1 MSIIIILIIGIISIF
16 GIILWEEI
24 QQTETSIEPESFKTV
39 FSENS
44 NTVNKNIETPAV
56 KENVFDDI
64 KDSNQNTSVDYSN
77 IKVDKYFYNQLEDES
92 KTIYK
97 AFEANQENL
106 KTGNYKI
113 ELGNSFSNLLKK
125 EDGQEQLGKY
135 YQSAFEAYNY
145 DNPDVFYLDPN
156 KMYLNI
162 ETTTSRNGNTYNV
175 YINTGEQNNYF
186 TDDFSS
192 KEQVDIA
199 SQKIEKVK
207 NNIIANKTGN
217 TYDDIK
223 MVHDYLVNNVE
234 YDTSILQINI
244 FFYFFIVFYQ
254 KFFTPHFP
262 NNPNPLLFVLQIIL
276 FWAYLLQ
283 VQLFYL
289 LLLLV
294 SCYVPLYEYQLFEI
308 LYLIFFL
315 LFPLFQLSTALSLL

>member
-1 MSIIIILIIGIISIF
+1 MKNKFATIIMSIIIILIIGIISIF

-125 EDGQEQLGKY
+125 EDGKEQLGK
-135 YQSAFEAYNY
+135 
-145 DNPDVFYLDPN
+145 
-156 KMYLNI
+156 
-162 ETTTSRNGNTYNV
+162 
-175 YINTGEQNNYF
+175 
-186 TDDFSS
+186 
-192 KEQVDIA
+192 
-199 SQKIEKVK
+199 
-207 NNIIANKTGN
+207 
-217 TYDDIK
+217 
-223 MVHDYLVNNVE
+223 
-234 YDTSILQINI
+234 
-244 FFYFFIVFYQ
+244 
-254 KFFTPHFP
+254 
-262 NNPNPLLFVLQIIL
+262 
-276 FWAYLLQ
+276 
-283 VQLFYL
+283 
-289 LLLLV
+289 
-294 SCYVPLYEYQLFEI
+294 
-308 LYLIFFL
+308 
-315 LFPLFQLSTALSLL
+315 

>member
-1 MSIIIILIIGIISIF
+1 MKNKFATIIMSIIIILIIGIISIF

-106 KTGNYKI
+106 KMGNYKI

-192 KEQVDIA
+192 KEQVDTA

-223 MVHDYLVNNVE
+223 MVHDNLVNNV
-234 YDTSILQINI
+234 
-244 FFYFFIVFYQ
+244 
-254 KFFTPHFP
+254 
-262 NNPNPLLFVLQIIL
+262 
-276 FWAYLLQ
+276 
-283 VQLFYL
+283 
-289 LLLLV
+289 
-294 SCYVPLYEYQLFEI
+294 
-308 LYLIFFL
+308 
-315 LFPLFQLSTALSLL
+315 

>member
-1 MSIIIILIIGIISIF
+1 MKNKFATIIMSIIIILIIGIISIF

-192 KEQVDIA
+192 KEQVDTA

-217 TYDDIK
+217 AYDDIK
-223 MVHDYLVNNVE
+223 MVYSFH
-234 YDTSILQINI
+234 
-244 FFYFFIVFYQ
+244 
-254 KFFTPHFP
+254 P
-262 NNPNPLLFVLQIIL
+262 
-276 FWAYLLQ
+276 
-283 VQLFYL
+283 
-289 LLLLV
+289 
-294 SCYVPLYEYQLFEI
+294 
-308 LYLIFFL
+308 
-315 LFPLFQLSTALSLL
+315 

>member
-1 MSIIIILIIGIISIF
+1 MKNKFATIIMSIIIILIIGIISIF

-192 KEQVDIA
+192 KEQVDTA

-207 NNIIANKTGN
+207 NAYPAYYGTYKKRNKIIKYLNEFENIYFIGRAGQHQYIDMDKAMMSAIKASENIIKNKKTKK
-217 TYDDIK
+217 D
-223 MVHDYLVNNVE
+223 VWL
-234 YDTSILQINI
+234 
-244 FFYFFIVFYQ
+244 
-254 KFFTPHFP
+254 
-262 NNPNPLLFVLQIIL
+262 
-276 FWAYLLQ
+276 
-283 VQLFYL
+283 
-289 LLLLV
+289 
-294 SCYVPLYEYQLFEI
+294 
-308 LYLIFFL
+308 
-315 LFPLFQLSTALSLL
+315 

>member
-1 MSIIIILIIGIISIF
+1 M
-16 GIILWEEI
+16 
-24 QQTETSIEPESFKTV
+24 
-39 FSENS
+39 
-44 NTVNKNIETPAV
+44 
-56 KENVFDDI
+56 
-64 KDSNQNTSVDYSN
+64 
-77 IKVDKYFYNQLEDES
+77 
-92 KTIYK
+92 
-97 AFEANQENL
+97 

-192 KEQVDIA
+192 KEQVDTA

-217 TYDDIK
+217 AYDDIK
-223 MVHDYLVNNVE
+223 MVHDY
-234 YDTSILQINI
+234 
-244 FFYFFIVFYQ
+244 
-254 KFFTPHFP
+254 
-262 NNPNPLLFVLQIIL
+262 
-276 FWAYLLQ
+276 
-283 VQLFYL
+283 
-289 LLLLV
+289 
-294 SCYVPLYEYQLFEI
+294 
-308 LYLIFFL
+308 FFL
-315 LFPLFQLSTALSLL
+315 AVTETHSP

>member
-1 MSIIIILIIGIISIF
+1 M
-16 GIILWEEI
+16 
-24 QQTETSIEPESFKTV
+24 KTC
-39 FSENS
+39 
-44 NTVNKNIETPAV
+44 
-56 KENVFDDI
+56 
-64 KDSNQNTSVDYSN
+64 
-77 IKVDKYFYNQLEDES
+77 
-92 KTIYK
+92 
-97 AFEANQENL
+97 
-106 KTGNYKI
+106 NYKI

-192 KEQVDIA
+192 KEQVDTA

-217 TYDDIK
+217 AYDDIK

-234 YDTSILQINI
+234 YDTSISQSNIYDIYGTLVNNVAVCEGYARAFKYIMDEMNIPCVLVIGQGKNSQGQTENHAWNYVELNNKWYAIDVTWDDPVVTGGGGASKESRYKYFLKGSNTFLQDH
-244 FFYFFIVFYQ
+244 VPSGQ
-254 KFFTPHFP
+254 FTPNGKVF
-262 NNPNPLLFVLQIIL
+262 
-276 FWAYLLQ
+276 
-283 VQLFYL
+283 
-289 LLLLV
+289 
-294 SCYVPLYEYQLFEI
+294 EYPDISKEDL
-308 LYLIFFL
+308 
-315 LFPLFQLSTALSLL
+315 